1 MGCKPSFSRNVGN
14 DEDLSPRGE
23 TRSACVAQ
31 RGWCASR
38 ESNLRKPLI
47 NGVAAILFI
56 CAGLIHW
63 PKAGVMTF
71 GAIVGYFLGSYWS
84 QKIPQQRV
92 RQLITFIG
100 LLLSAVTFYQQFL
113 R

>member
-1 MGCKPSFSRNVGN
+1 
-14 DEDLSPRGE
+14 
-23 TRSACVAQ
+23 
-31 RGWCASR
+31 
-38 ESNLRKPLI
+38 
-47 NGVAAILFI
+47 
-56 CAGLIHW
+56 
-63 PKAGVMTF
+63 VMTI

-92 RQLITFIG
+92 RQLITLIG